1 MFLIILLFYKLYIA
15 IINHKQVLC
24 LARKNDSL
32 MILQYSYILVI
43 IFIIKGRRC
52 KKENMW
58 WTWTARNGISKSSFT
73 NSVSISFFLFFPLCH
88 IDLSLSSESSYGA
101 ESRHL
106 LSHRQPHNRMYSSY
120 KNSHRRFRPCRLDSR
135 LFKKYLQ
142 SFISAPCMQPL
153 LTTSLR
159 CSM

>member
-52 KKENMW
+52 KKENKW
-58 WTWTARNGISKSSFT
+58 WTWTAHNGISKSSFT
-73 NSVSISFFLFFPLCH
+73 NSVSISFFFFFLCVTLICRYPLRAATERRAGICSAADSPVTECTAL
-88 IDLSLSSESSYGA
+88 I
-101 ESRHL
+101 
-106 LSHRQPHNRMYSSY
+106 
-120 KNSHRRFRPCRLDSR
+120 NSHRRFCLCRLDSR

-142 SFISAPCMQPL
+142 SFISAPCLQPL
-153 LTTSLR
+153 LATSLR